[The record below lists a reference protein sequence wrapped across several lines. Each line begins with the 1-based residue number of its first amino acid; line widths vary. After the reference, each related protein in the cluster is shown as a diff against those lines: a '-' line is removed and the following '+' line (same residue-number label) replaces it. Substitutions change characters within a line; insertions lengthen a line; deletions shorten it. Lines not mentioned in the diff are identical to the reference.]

1 MKEILTATRWMMMAA
16 AITALLVL
24 LSVWRAA
31 ASDCSKTSV
40 GLVPLTDLGT
50 ALYKGY
56 QGGLYPDGSNLRP
69 ADHENAGLEIAR
81 SIRPLNA
88 TGQADA
94 SGRIVLLSI
103 GMSNTTQEFSTF
115 KPLADSDGD
124 KNSKL
129 MLVDGAQ
136 GGMTAADISN
146 LNSSKGQQFWLTV
159 DSRLAQSAV
168 TPAQVQIA
176 WVKEANAR
184 PTEGFPAHANK
195 LEGELRLIAQILK
208 TRFPNIKLA
217 YYSSRT
223 YGGYASTTLNP
234 EPYAYESGFAV
245 KWLIEDQINGSTSLN
260 FDPSRGEV
268 RAPWIAWGPY
278 LWADGMTPRS
288 DGLVYRCSDFVDDG
302 THPAPNGARNKVAD
316 MLLSFFKTDSTAAE
330 WFLEDAGGDSDPPA
344 VTVATPN
351 GGERYRVGDAI
362 TIEWTAMDDGGV
374 ASQDVLLSTDKG
386 KTFERALA
394 SGIAG
399 DVRRFVWI
407 ADTSGKARIRV
418 VARDSSGQ
426 AAHDDSDSNFK
437 IRR

>member
-1 MKEILTATRWMMMAA
+1 MKEILTATRWMMMTA

-24 LSVWRAA
+24 LSIWRAA

-40 GLVPLTDLGT
+40 GLVPLTDLG
-50 ALYKGY
+50 ASQYEGY
-56 QGGLYPDGSNLRP
+56 HGGLYPDGSNARP
-69 ADHENAGLEIAR
+69 TDHEQAGLEIAR
-81 SIRPLNA
+81 SIGPLDAN
-88 TGQADA
+88 GQTNP

-129 MLVDGAQ
+129 TIVDGAQ

-146 LNSSKGQQFWLTV
+146 LDSSKAQQFWLTV
-159 DSRLAQSAV
+159 DSRLAQAAS

-184 PTEGFPAHANK
+184 PTEGFPAHATK
-195 LEGELRLIAQILK
+195 LKDELRLIAQILK

-245 KWLIEDQINGSTSLN
+245 KWLIEDQINGAMNLN
-260 FDPSRGEV
+260 FDPLRGEV

-278 LWADGMTPRS
+278 LWADGLTPRS
-288 DGLVYRCSDFVDDG
+288 DGLVYLCSDFVSDG

-330 WFLEDAGGDSDPPA
+330 WFLEDAGDDAAPPI
-344 VTVATPN
+344 VTVETPN
-351 GGERYRVGDAI
+351 GGERYRVGDEI
-362 TIEWTAMDDGGV
+362 TIEWSAADDGGV
-374 ASQDVLLSTDKG
+374 TSQDVLLSTNKG
-386 KTFERALA
+386 QSFERTLA

-399 DVRRFVWI
+399 DVRRFVWT
-407 ADTSGKARIRV
+407 ADTSGKARIRI
-418 VARDSSGQ
+418 VARDSAGQ
-426 AAHDDSDSNFK
+426 SAQDDSDRNFK

>member
-31 ASDCSKTSV
+31 ASDCSKTST
-40 GLVPLTDLGT
+40 GLIPLTDLG
-50 ALYKGY
+50 ASLYKGY
-56 QGGLYPDGSNLRP
+56 QGGLYPEGSNTRP
-69 ADHENAGLEIAR
+69 DGHESAGLEIAR

-88 TGQADA
+88 NGQASDN
-94 SGRIVLLSI
+94 GRIVLISI

-115 KPLADSDGD
+115 KPLADADAD

-129 MLVDGAQ
+129 VIVDGAQ

-146 LNSSKGQQFWLTV
+146 LDSSKGQQFWLTV
-159 DSRLAQSAV
+159 DARLAQASV

-184 PTEGFPAHANK
+184 PTEGFPQHANK
-195 LEGELRLIAQILK
+195 LRDELALIAQILK

-223 YGGYASTTLNP
+223 YAGYASTTLNP

-245 KWLIEDQINGSTSLN
+245 RWLIEDQINGTTGLN

-288 DGLVYRCSDFVDDG
+288 DGLVYQCSDFVSDG
-302 THPAPNGARNKVAD
+302 THPAPGGARNKVAD
-316 MLLSFFKTDSTAAE
+316 MLLSFFKTDSTARE
-330 WFLEDAGGDSDPPA
+330 WFLEDAGDSPPS
-344 VTVATPN
+344 VTVETPN
-351 GGERYRVGDAI
+351 GGERYRVGEEI
-362 TIEWTAMDDGGV
+362 TIEWSASDDSGV
-374 ASQDVLLSTDKG
+374 ASQDVLISTNKG
-386 KTFERALA
+386 KTFERVLA
-394 SGIAG
+394 SGLTG

-407 ADTSGKARIRV
+407 ADTPGKARIRI
-418 VARDSSGQ
+418 VARDGSGH
-426 AAHDDSDSNFK
+426 ASHDDSDHNFK

>member
-40 GLVPLTDLGT
+40 GLVPLTDLG
-50 ALYKGY
+50 AAEYKGY
-56 QGGLYPDGSNLRP
+56 QGGLYPGGSNTRP
-69 ADHENAGLEIAR
+69 VDHENAGLEISR
-81 SIRPLNA
+81 SIRPLGAN
-88 TGQADA
+88 GQAEA
-94 SGRIVLLSI
+94 NGRIVLLSI

-115 KPLADSDGD
+115 KPLADSDQD

-129 MLVDGAQ
+129 MIVDGAQ

-146 LNSSKGQQFWLTV
+146 LNSSKGQQFWLTI
-159 DSRLAQSAV
+159 DSRLAQSAL

-176 WVKEANAR
+176 WVKEADAR
-184 PTEGFPAHANK
+184 PTEGFPEYPNK
-195 LEGELRLIAQILK
+195 LKSELALIAQILK

-217 YYSSRT
+217 YFSSRT

-245 KWLIEDQINGSTSLN
+245 KWLIEDQINGAMNLN

-268 RAPWIAWGPY
+268 RAPWMAWGPY

-288 DGLVYRCSDFVDDG
+288 DGLVYHCSDFVDDG

-316 MLLSFFKTDSTAAE
+316 MLLSFFKTDSTAVE
-330 WFLEDAGGDSDPPA
+330 WFLEDTGGDSDPPA
-344 VTVATPN
+344 VTVTTPN

-362 TIEWTAMDDGGV
+362 TIEWAAVDDRGV

-394 SGIAG
+394 TGIAG
-399 DVRRFVWI
+399 DIRRFVWT
-407 ADTSGKARIRV
+407 ADMSGKARIRV
-418 VARDSSGQ
+418 VARDAAGQ
-426 AAHDDSDSNFK
+426 AAHDDSDHNFK

>member
-1 MKEILTATRWMMMAA
+1 MMMAA
-16 AITALLVL
+16 AITALLIL

-50 ALYKGY
+50 GLYKGY
-56 QGGLYPDGSNLRP
+56 QGGLYPDGSNTRP
-69 ADHENAGLEIAR
+69 TEHENAGLEIAR
-81 SIRPLNA
+81 SIRPLGAN
-88 TGQADA
+88 GQADA
-94 SGRIVLLSI
+94 NGRIVLLSI

-115 KPLADSDGD
+115 KPLADADEE

-129 MLVDGAQ
+129 VIVDGAQ

-146 LNSSKGQQFWLTV
+146 LNSSRGQQFWLTV

-168 TPAQVQIA
+168 TPAQVQVA
-176 WVKEANAR
+176 WVKEADAR
-184 PTEGFPAHANK
+184 PTEGFPEYANK
-195 LEGELRLIAQILK
+195 LKGELALIAQILK

-217 YYSSRT
+217 YFSSRT

-245 KWLIEDQINGSTSLN
+245 KWLIEDQINHAENLN
-260 FDPSRGEV
+260 FDPSHGSV
-268 RAPWIAWGPY
+268 RAPWMAWGPY

-288 DGLVYRCSDFVDDG
+288 DGLIYRCSDFINDG
-302 THPAPNGARNKVAD
+302 THPAPDGARNKVAD
-316 MLLSFFKTDSTAAE
+316 MLLSFFKTDSTAVE
-330 WFLEDAGGDSDPPA
+330 WFLENPEDDTAPPA
-344 VTVATPN
+344 VTLATPN

-362 TIEWTAMDDGGV
+362 TIEWAASDDRGV
-374 ASQDVLLSTDKG
+374 ASQDILLSTNKG

-399 DVRRFVWI
+399 DIRRFVWI
-407 ADTSGKARIRV
+407 ADTTGKARIRV
-418 VARDSSGQ
+418 VARDQAGQ
-426 AAHDDSDSNFK
+426 TARDESDHNFK